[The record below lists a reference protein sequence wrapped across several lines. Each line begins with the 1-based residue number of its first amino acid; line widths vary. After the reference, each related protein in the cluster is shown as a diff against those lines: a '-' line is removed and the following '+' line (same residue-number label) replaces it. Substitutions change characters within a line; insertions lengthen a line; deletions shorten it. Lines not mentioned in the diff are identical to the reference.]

1 MKGAENTRKLLS
13 EEIQPVSI
21 TDNYNAGW
29 LSRDGTYYGMN
40 GSYANMLHLS
50 LADAIR
56 KRMIVENGVDPLK
69 GFPGKSMDT
78 WLCEQGWVK
87 IHDDHILY
95 QYSLHQ
101 ETTSAIKFQTVGG
114 NSKVWKIL
122 P

>member
-1 MKGAENTRKLLS
+1 
-13 EEIQPVSI
+13 
-21 TDNYNAGW
+21 
-29 LSRDGTYYGMN
+29 
-40 GSYANMLHLS
+40 MLHLS

-95 QYSLHQ
+95 DGYISTVYTKKPPLPLSSKQLEAIAKYGKFCHRGMLRFGVTYTPCSMAKL
-101 ETTSAIKFQTVGG
+101 EMMFLWTTGFD
-114 NSKVWKIL
+114 VWFPMK
-122 P
+122 